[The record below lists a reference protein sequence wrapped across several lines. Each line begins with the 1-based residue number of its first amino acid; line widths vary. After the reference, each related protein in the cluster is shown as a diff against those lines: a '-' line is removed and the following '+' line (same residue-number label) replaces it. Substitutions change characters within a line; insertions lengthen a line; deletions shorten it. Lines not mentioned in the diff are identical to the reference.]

1 MIAQWTKIGF
11 CIPTKNMISDHAK
24 SWALSD
30 DWLIKLKWRSL
41 KHTAT
46 YSHRDRWTGQKYIFM
61 QVCNNISGTHAV
73 LRYESVYHIENA
85 IVEQISGFPLHKI
98 VSGLYIISVFNCT
111 HLEFC
116 IQAPT
121 LDAFFFF
128 FIGWHKSI
136 KCFSEKDT
144 QKSVD

>member
-41 KHTAT
+41 KHTAA

-61 QVCNNISGTHAV
+61 QVCNSISGTHAV

-85 IVEQISGFPLHKI
+85 IVEQISGFPLHKFQGFTSSLFLTVPI
-98 VSGLYIISVFNCT
+98 WSFASKLLPWM
-111 HLEFC
+111 H
-116 IQAPT
+116 
-121 LDAFFFF
+121 FFF